1 MTTQSTLPLYRE
13 AIDWKAFAE
22 KYPSPDVFEQT
33 FFKWSPDRIH
43 AWQNEPYY
51 LGAFLIGAYQEILGD
66 LHNLFGDTNAVHVS
80 TDSRGEVV
88 LDAVIKGDTVREV
101 LDYVEFLESKYAERP
116 AGAPAFQKVA
126 ETLDECPMCLHHG
139 GGGLARSHDGE

>member
-43 AWQNEPYY
+43 AWQNE
-51 LGAFLIGAYQEILGD
+51 
-66 LHNLFGDTNAVHVS
+66 
-80 TDSRGEVV
+80 R
-88 LDAVIKGDTVREV
+88 
-101 LDYVEFLESKYAERP
+101 FLEAVEIAWANGFYQRLWGDAGIGRGDIRSIDDITRLPVFTSEDIKLDQERHP
-116 AGAPAFQKVA
+116 P
-126 ETLDECPMCLHHG
+126 
-139 GGGLARSHDGE
+139 